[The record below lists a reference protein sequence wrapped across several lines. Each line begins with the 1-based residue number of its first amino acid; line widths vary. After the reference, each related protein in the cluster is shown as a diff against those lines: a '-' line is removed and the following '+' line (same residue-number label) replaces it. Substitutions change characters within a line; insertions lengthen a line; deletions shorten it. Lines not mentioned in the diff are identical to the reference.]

1 MSLNQKKFNG
11 QNDMNE
17 SDKETE
23 QPETQEVKPL
33 ITVQVRHAEGRVMR
47 YELEVAGAYLEPD
60 IDNEAKRQQK

>member
-1 MSLNQKKFNG
+1 
-11 QNDMNE
+11 MNE
-17 SDKETE
+17 SGKETE